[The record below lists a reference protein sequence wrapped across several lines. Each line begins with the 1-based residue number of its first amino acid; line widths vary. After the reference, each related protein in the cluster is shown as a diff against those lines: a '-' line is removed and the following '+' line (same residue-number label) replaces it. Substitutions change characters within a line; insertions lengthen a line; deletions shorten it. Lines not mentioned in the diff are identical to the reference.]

1 MKTNLIWNFAS
12 IMFAAAMLNSCSSD
26 DEMTYRPNTW
36 ENAVSKKTFR
46 PIKVEIGTRASIT
59 TTATLSTF
67 NMYGA
72 STAYTFAKEGTGWA
86 GTPDKWPESAEDD
99 DMVTFYAND
108 GGTYDPS
115 TNSVSFTMAEDAFN
129 QKDFLVSTRTTSYTQ
144 SGGTVYLTFDHA
156 CAATKFIVHISNTLN
171 TNLGA
176 SKLYFTSITLDNV
189 KNSGKYS
196 FASNSWTDVSGNS
209 NYTLTNSVMEATT
222 EQTELPCG
230 NLFIIPQTLGE
241 NCTLTFN
248 YKVGE
253 SGTEKS
259 ATISL
264 NGRTLNIGEET
275 IDIKLGTSTIKL

>member
-26 DEMTYRPNTW
+26 DEMT
-36 ENAVSKKTFR
+36 FR
-46 PIKVEIGTRASIT
+46 PINVEIGTRASIT

-86 GTPDKWPESAEDD
+86 GTPDKWPEVEDD

-115 TNSVSFTMAEDAFN
+115 TNSLSFTMAEDAFN
-129 QKDFLVSTRTTSYTQ
+129 QKDFLVSTRTTSYTK

-171 TNLGA
+171 EALGA

-222 EQTELPCG
+222 DNTELPCG

-241 NCTLTFN
+241 NSTLTFN

-264 NGRTLNIGEET
+264 KGRTLNIGEET